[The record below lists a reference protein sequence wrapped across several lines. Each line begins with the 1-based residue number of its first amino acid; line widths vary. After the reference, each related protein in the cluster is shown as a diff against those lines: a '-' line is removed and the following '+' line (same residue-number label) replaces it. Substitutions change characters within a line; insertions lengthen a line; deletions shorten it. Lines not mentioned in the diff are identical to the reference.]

1 MEQGHPTHFD
11 IPHFCK
17 LIEEAP
23 TIENGWTLDAEG
35 TIHKSFPDSKINV
48 YKKKLPDSN
57 VVSIK
62 YDAII
67 KNVDINKWAKVSQQE
82 HRKKWDPFL
91 KHMEHTPNDDGT
103 KLVYLQAK
111 MPFPL
116 TDRDM
121 VQRSFTICNKT
132 NVDLITRYNLP
143 QHKGTYYF
151 GMIEPAMSSRYPERR
166 DHVRGE
172 TRQATFVEELPDG
185 SGIRIRSVNKSDIK
199 GDVPK
204 TLLNALAGKGPFK
217 ILGKQIE
224 MYPKLVKEGVI

>member
-1 MEQGHPTHFD
+1 MEQAHSKGFD
-11 IPHFCK
+11 VPRFYS
-17 LIEEAP
+17 LIQEAP
-23 TIENGWTLDAEG
+23 TAENGWTLDAEG
-35 TIHKSFPDSKINV
+35 LIHKSFPDAKITV
-48 YKKKLPDSN
+48 YKKKQPDEN

-62 YDAII
+62 YDAVI
-67 KNVDINKWAKVSQQE
+67 KNVEIDKWAKVGQQE

-91 KHMEHTPNDDGT
+91 KHMEHTINPDGS

-121 VQRSFTICNKT
+121 VQKSFTICNKI
-132 NVDLITRYNLP
+132 NSDLVSKYNLP
-143 QHKGTYYF
+143 QAKSTYYF
-151 GMIEPAMSSRYPERR
+151 GMIEPTVSSQYPERR

-172 TRQATFVEELPDG
+172 SKQATLVEELPDG
-185 SGIRIRSVNKSDIK
+185 SGIRIRSVNRSDIK

-217 ILGKQIE
+217 ILSKQVEI
-224 MYPKLVKEGVI
+224 YSKLVKEGAI